1 MSKCVHLCVCA
12 CVRVCMCKLISV
24 ALISSSPLV
33 PVVCYTVLQCV
44 AVRCSVLQ
52 CISVRCSAL
61 QCAAVCCNVSQYVAV
76 LISTTFESKKTNF
89 TSNPTHFNHNQQS
102 FHSSSS
108 LPLPPSLLCVAV
120 CCSVLQCATVC
131 AAGCSGHLF
140 RFPCPPSVP
149 VS

>member
-1 MSKCVHLCVCA
+1 MCAFMCVCMRS
-12 CVRVCMCKLISV
+12 CVYVQTHKCCPHL
-24 ALISSSPLV
+24 LLSP
-33 PVVCYTVLQCV
+33 
-44 AVRCSVLQ
+44 RSCSVLH
-52 CISVRCSAL
+52 CAAVRCSAL
-61 QCAAVCCNVSQYVAV
+61 QCAAVHFSALQCAAVCCSVLQCFAV
-76 LISTTFESKKTNF
+76 CCSAHLNHIRIPTNF